1 MNQLEQLAAAS
12 FRRSYQ
18 RQVAGMGGWKKIRAM
33 QDAEK
38 KRAAKKAAKE
48 ATKQPKADIT

>member
-1 MNQLEQLAAAS
+1 MNLKQQAEAS
-12 FRRSYQ
+12 FRRSYR

-38 KRAAKKAAKE
+38 KRAAKKPAKDAAKQGKE
-48 ATKQPKADIT
+48 ITTV